1 MAKNVKTLTTRKF
14 VITQDVES
22 GKIDFAIDISFSD
35 DTSECHLQVFD
46 LKVMPYDMVMSV
58 ICSLINPPRN
68 ANK

>member
-1 MAKNVKTLTTRKF
+1 MAKNVKSLTARKF

-22 GKIDFAIDISFSD
+22 SKISLAIEISFD
-35 DTSECHLQVFD
+35 DNTSERHLQVFD
-46 LKVMPYDMVMSV
+46 LKVMPYDMAMSV